1 MGKRDSSYNYKFG
14 GFFLACLAVVT
25 SCLVVIL
32 SGYASLF
39 AATTP
44 KIACGAYH
52 TIALKSDGTVWA
64 WGANQAGQLGDGTHI
79 DNTDIIHAGIPVQ
92 VSSLS
97 GVTAIAGG
105 RDHTAAL
112 KSDGT
117 VWAWGYNYYGQLGDG
132 TTTNSYTPV
141 QVSSL
146 SGVTAI
152 AGGYYHTIALK
163 SDGTVWTWGNNDI
176 GQLGDGTTNNRLTPV
191 QVSGLSGVTAIA
203 GGYSHTIALKS
214 GGTVW
219 AWGYNKDGQLGN
231 VTIKNWST
239 PVQAIINLGV
249 ATSTTPTPSPTPTEC
264 TATAI
269 IASAKAITIK
279 KLKQSSVTITVT
291 GNGDCKVKGE
301 KVTARVDASGKKMVS
316 VTPASAKTGEDGSA
330 TFKLKAKFKTGITK
344 VTFSTANGVSSSVE
358 VTITN

>member
-52 TIALKSDGTVWA
+52 TIALKSDGTVW
-64 WGANQAGQLGDGTHI
+64 
-79 DNTDIIHAGIPVQ
+79 
-92 VSSLS
+92 S
-97 GVTAIAGG
+97 
-105 RDHTAAL
+105 
-112 KSDGT
+112 
-117 VWAWGYNYYGQLGDG
+117 WGYNYYGQLGDG